1 MNRRR
6 DRISHDANTAPPRRP
21 RDDPPFRRRSVDL
34 IGGDAAG
41 GGSVGGVSAL
51 TPPIAP
57 QLARSAKE
65 LPEGEGWSY
74 ERKLDGFRA
83 IVTATAEGAEVWS
96 RAGKPLT
103 RYFPEL
109 AFPSGRYVVDGEIL
123 IAGADGGEE
132 FGLLQQRIHPAASRI
147 ARLSE
152 EIPAVFAAFDL
163 LAVGDESLLDQPF
176 AERRARLEG
185 LAGIAPVETTTDPA
199 RAREWLATAE
209 GVIAKRLDA
218 PYVPGKRQGM
228 VKVKR
233 IRTLDCVVMGWRPGV
248 DPETVGSL
256 ILGLYDGGAL
266 RPVGH
271 CAGFTGARKR
281 SLREELAPY
290 ESGGRG
296 SGEAS
301 RWSGDRELEWVEL
314 RPELV
319 AEVSYDHAS
328 DGRIRHGARLV
339 RWRDDRDPASCTF
352 DQLDAGG

>member
-1 MNRRR
+1 M
-6 DRISHDANTAPPRRP
+6 
-21 RDDPPFRRRSVDL
+21 
-34 IGGDAAG
+34 
-41 GGSVGGVSAL
+41 SAL

-57 QLARSAKE
+57 QLARSAAN

-83 IVTATAEGAEVWS
+83 IVTVDGDVAEVWS

-109 AFPSGRYVVDGEIL
+109 SFPAGRYVVDGEIL
-123 IAGADGGEE
+123 IASDDGREE

-147 ARLSE
+147 ARLAE
-152 EIPAVFAAFDL
+152 ETPAAFAAFDL
-163 LAVGDESLLDQPF
+163 LAVDGEELIGRPF
-176 AERRARLEG
+176 AERRARLEALDG
-185 LAGIAPVETTTDPA
+185 LDPVETTTDPE
-199 RAREWLATAE
+199 RAGGWLRTAE

-218 PYVPGKRQGM
+218 PYEPGKRHGM

-233 IRTLDCVVMGWRPGV
+233 VRTLDCVVMGWRPGKL
-248 DPETVGSL
+248 EGTVGSL
-256 ILGLYDGGAL
+256 ILGLYDGDVL

-281 SLREELAPY
+281 GLREELAPY
-290 ESGGRG
+290 ETGGRG

-301 RWSGDRELEWVEL
+301 RWDGDRDLEWVEM

-328 DGRIRHGARLV
+328 DGRIRHGAKLL
-339 RWRDDRDPASCTF
+339 RWRHDRDPRSCTV
-352 DQLDAGG
+352 DQLS